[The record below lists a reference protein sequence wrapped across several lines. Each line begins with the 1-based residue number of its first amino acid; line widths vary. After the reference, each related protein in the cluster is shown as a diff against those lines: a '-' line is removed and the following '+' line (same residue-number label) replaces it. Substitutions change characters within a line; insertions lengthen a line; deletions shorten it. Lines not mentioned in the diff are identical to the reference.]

1 MKEYTTISTLV
12 RSGNKYR
19 IFQTQA
25 YSIRAL
31 VIILRRYSPQAE
43 IINVKYGDFACPCP
57 DWEEDYEPCQEE
69 ENLLPIH
76 SIYTR
81 EELLRSFDYR
91 TAINIHYA
99 YCHQK
104 QKYPSKSPFKGV
116 RPWNKEEFKQEI
128 NKHPFFIKDEEND
141 MGSDIL
147 KYYEGKRIDRLV
159 NGEEVYGYYLTSAR
173 IMKENAEE
181 DEE

>member
-12 RSGNKYR
+12 KSGNKYR

-31 VIILRRYSPQAE
+31 CIILTRYSPQAE
-43 IINVKYGDFACPCP
+43 IITVKYGDFDCPCP
-57 DWEEDYEPCQEE
+57 NWDDTYQPCDE
-69 ENLLPIH
+69 ENSLPIH
-76 SIYTR
+76 TKFTR
-81 EELLRSFDYR
+81 EELLRQFDYR

-99 YCHQK
+99 KCHQTG
-104 QKYPSKSPFKGV
+104 KYPSKSPFKGV
-116 RPWNKEEFKQEI
+116 RPWNKEEFKHEV

-147 KYYEGKRIDRLV
+147 KYYEGKRIDRLI

-173 IMKENAEE
+173 IIKENAEE